1 MIFQVFISRVFLIS
15 LDACFLPLSL
25 HFMNA
30 GSRLTEKHCYQISW
44 CFNYVCRVVIL
55 QLFSLPDTTVVFTN
69 KFCFPLFP
77 QRQGR
82 AVLPPSPP
90 DTTKEL
96 KLHASHKNSDKVR
109 PFGFLRW
116 HMLLWVDWKWTF
128 YFHCFNHRICANVRQ
143 FGARHPMFYWW
154 KVCSFHWATAV
165 NQYSS

>member
-96 KLHASHKNSDKVR
+96 KLHASYKNSDKVR

-116 HMLLWVDWKWTF
+116 HMLLWLIENELFIFTALTTESV
-128 YFHCFNHRICANVRQ
+128 Q
-143 FGARHPMFYWW
+143 MF
-154 KVCSFHWATAV
+154 VSSGLGIQCSTDEKFVLSTEL
-165 NQYSS
+165 QQ